1 MGSTFLELNPKISAQ
16 ICSWLVQFVARV
28 ALDDHQENDIYQLTC
43 HPLEREGEGK
53 KKKAIV

>member
-1 MGSTFLELNPKISAQ
+1 MGSTFPDLNPKISAQ

-43 HPLEREGEGK
+43 HPLEREREGK